1 MWVGGGHR
9 LPAVVTRD
17 PAVRTWAEGKGL
29 KVVEQ
34 PRDLI
39 AAGITADW
47 LLSIANLRM
56 IPSDVL
62 ALPAKGAINFHDG
75 PLPRYAGLNTP
86 AWAIINGEDSHG
98 ITWHVIEGG
107 VDEGDILAQRMVQ
120 IAEDETAFSLNSKC
134 YAAGMESFA
143 DVVAQLESGLL
154 QRTAQDLT
162 QRSSDARPRF
172 WRLLEP
178 ADHAQTDGGGSGAC
192 DWRPVRH
199 RSNSRLRRGSDRV
212 CGPDHHWHRICGG

>member
-1 MWVGGGHR
+1 
-9 LPAVVTRD
+9 
-17 PAVRTWAEGKGL
+17 
-29 KVVEQ
+29 
-34 PRDLI
+34 
-39 AAGITADW
+39 
-47 LLSIANLRM
+47 M
-56 IPSDVL
+56 IPADVL

-162 QRSSDARPRF
+162 QRSYFARDDRPANMGVLDFTQDAAS
-172 WRLLEP
+172 L
-178 ADHAQTDGGGSGAC
+178 
-192 DWRPVRH
+192 
-199 RSNSRLRRGSDRV
+199 SRLMRGLDFGGYWNPLTTPKLMAGDQALVIGGLSGDGSNRRLRCGSDRV